1 MEREIKIINGPEY
14 MRKLQ
19 NRYDEICGTAYVNIF
34 SESKNSEVIA
44 ISPFNPRNEEH
55 LFVLNVAKGVGGVV
69 GKSVAIDTNWFQ
81 LWRLNRGLDK
91 ECRYIKFKKEYV
103 PHAID
108 PNRLTSFMRKWA
120 SELCE
125 VEEFDFGKIYN
136 AFYKKKGK
144 NK

>member
-19 NRYDEICGTAYVNIF
+19 NRYDEICGAAYVNIF
-34 SESKNSEVIA
+34 SESKNSNVIA
-44 ISPFNPRNEEH
+44 ISPFNPHNKEH
-55 LFVLNVAKGVGGVV
+55 LFVLNVAKGVSGVV
-69 GKSVAIDTNWFQ
+69 GKNVAVDTNWFQ
-81 LWRLNRGLDK
+81 LWKLNRGLSK
-91 ECRYIKFKKEYV
+91 ECRYIKFHKQDGA
-103 PHAID
+103 AID
-108 PNRLTSFMRKWA
+108 PDKLTNFMRKWA

-136 AFYKKKGK
+136 TFYRKKG